1 MYLNINKI
9 KAIQAK
15 AIATKVGSSTIEPII
30 KDIEKAA
37 AEGKDEIRIK
47 YKDYNITN
55 LKISYVCHWARICGF
70 ITDAYAE
77 VMYIKW

>member
-1 MYLNINKI
+1 MYIDINKI

-15 AIATKVGSSTIEPII
+15 AIATKVGSSIIESII

-37 AEGKDEIRIK
+37 TEGKDEIRIK
-47 YKDYNITN
+47 YKDYNISN
-55 LKISYVCHWARICGF
+55 NNIPYVCHWARICGF
-70 ITDAYAE
+70 IVAAYAD